1 MCQALRDV
9 LQMLFHC
16 VLTTAL
22 QALLLPL
29 NHTASGALAIFLP
42 TLPVHQSALHHDCP
56 GSAFLLTQ
64 ATEHPQGWRAKEVK
78 LYIEKTVLMPQIL

>member
-1 MCQALRDV
+1 MCQALGDV
-9 LQMLFHC
+9 LQMLLHR

-22 QALLLPL
+22 HPAPATQSYSLGGTGHPPPYPPA
-29 NHTASGALAIFLP
+29 
-42 TLPVHQSALHHDCP
+42 HQSALHHGCL

-64 ATEHPQGWRAKEVK
+64 ATEHPQGWWAKEVK